1 MSSQMVDDK
10 PVVWKRIPMP
20 ADLLDQVDEVYRDAG
35 YTSKSEFVRDAVRR
49 RVREIE
55 RGKVD

>member
-1 MSSQMVDDK
+1 MVDDK